1 MMKSL
6 EKCGNNSFLIS
17 IRSIISLFV
26 YCSSVLLQNFYFFNK
41 LYVLK
46 NIIKYMFLF
55 NFCCKKKKKKKD
67 NRIDYFQFLNIFR
80 FIEMIKDF

>member
-1 MMKSL
+1 
-6 EKCGNNSFLIS
+6 
-17 IRSIISLFV
+17 
-26 YCSSVLLQNFYFFNK
+26 
-41 LYVLK
+41 
-46 NIIKYMFLF
+46 MFLF